1 MAHVFVIKRSNMR
14 KDKIKNE
21 NIKENSGGLTV
32 SRQVS
37 RNHSATSRICEVD
50 IEEKKEKD
58 IKITINLDEKFN
70 DESQKEHTLEHK
82 VDFENEDTDMK
93 GKINGT
99 DDRDNQIGNTKEVE
113 NLEETEDVGDL
124 HKKTA
129 KYVTGCFE

>member
-37 RNHSATSRICEVD
+37 RNLSASSRICEVN
-50 IEEKKEKD
+50 IEEKIEED
-58 IKITINLDEKFN
+58 IKITINPDEKFN
-70 DESQKEHTLEHK
+70 DESQKEHK
-82 VDFENEDTDMK
+82 VDFENEDMK
-93 GKINGT
+93 GKISGT
-99 DDRDNQIGNTKEVE
+99 NNRDNQVGNTKEVE

-124 HKKTA
+124 HKKTVN
-129 KYVTGCFE
+129 YVTGCFE

>member
-14 KDKIKNE
+14 KDK
-21 NIKENSGGLTV
+21 IKENSGGLTV

-50 IEEKKEKD
+50 IEEKKEED
-58 IKITINLDEKFN
+58 IKITINPDEKFN
-70 DESQKEHTLEHK
+70 DESQKEDK
-82 VDFENEDTDMK
+82 VDFENEDMK

-99 DDRDNQIGNTKEVE
+99 DDRDNQIGHTKEIE

-124 HKKTA
+124 HKKTV

>member
-14 KDKIKNE
+14 KDK
-21 NIKENSGGLTV
+21 IKENSGGLTV

-50 IEEKKEKD
+50 IEEKKD
-58 IKITINLDEKFN
+58 IKITINPDQKFN
-70 DESQKEHTLEHK
+70 DECQKENTLELK
-82 VDFENEDTDMK
+82 VDFENADMK

-113 NLEETEDVGDL
+113 KLEETEDVGDL
-124 HKKTA
+124 HKKTV

>member
-32 SRQVS
+32 SGLDRQVS
-37 RNHSATSRICEVD
+37 RNHSAASRICG
-50 IEEKKEKD
+50 EKKEED
-58 IKITINLDEKFN
+58 VKITINPDEKFN
-70 DESQKEHTLEHK
+70 DESQKEDTLGHK
-82 VDFENEDTDMK
+82 VDFDNADMK

-99 DDRDNQIGNTKEVE
+99 DDRDNQMGNTKEVE

-124 HKKTA
+124 HKKTVN
-129 KYVTGCFE
+129 YVTGCFE

>member
-37 RNHSATSRICEVD
+37 RNHSAASRICEVD

-99 DDRDNQIGNTKEVE
+99 DERDNQIGNTKEVE
-113 NLEETEDVGDL
+113 YLEETEDVGDL
-124 HKKTA
+124 HKKTV